1 MHIVYKRPTL
11 DLKNTQDESEK
22 MEKDT
27 LWKQKPK
34 ESMGSHTNKTKQT
47 LGKKLSQK
55 RKRALYNEN
64 KISSLG
70 RYYKYI

>member
-27 LWKQKPK
+27 LWK
-34 ESMGSHTNKTKQT
+34 
-47 LGKKLSQK
+47 
-55 RKRALYNEN
+55 
-64 KISSLG
+64 
-70 RYYKYI
+70 